1 MLNIR
6 GYDITPE
13 FLASR
18 IDYAVVIPEM
28 DKKTVD
34 EHIAACIR
42 LGTNVFCVN
51 PHYLAQV
58 VDGLKGSKVKPACV
72 LDYPDGTSTRAIKR
86 KMAEEYVKMGTMSL
100 DMVIDFGAVKNHDWK
115 LLTDEL
121 KDLVAA
127 CGPAETKP
135 IIECCKLTKDEIVSV
150 TKCCEEAG
158 VSYIKTGTGRMAG
171 PEWHDILLIKDTLS
185 KDSKTK
191 IKFSGT
197 GRFWTSAVALGGFAC
212 GAEIIGTRSADQIIK
227 ELPLLERL
235 FGNITLVG
243 SANAPSAAGFTPLE
257 GGEY

>member
-13 FLASR
+13 FLASC

-34 EHIAACIR
+34 EHIATCIR

-135 IIECCKLTKDEIVSV
+135 IIECCKLTKDEIQILYPEEDGSGYVSF
-150 TKCCEEAG
+150 T
-158 VSYIKTGTGRMAG
+158 
-171 PEWHDILLIKDTLS
+171 
-185 KDSKTK
+185 
-191 IKFSGT
+191 
-197 GRFWTSAVALGGFAC
+197 
-212 GAEIIGTRSADQIIK
+212 EIEQLM
-227 ELPLLERL
+227 ELAKERL
-235 FGNITLVG
+235 KE
-243 SANAPSAAGFTPLE
+243 E
-257 GGEY
+257 GYHESEE